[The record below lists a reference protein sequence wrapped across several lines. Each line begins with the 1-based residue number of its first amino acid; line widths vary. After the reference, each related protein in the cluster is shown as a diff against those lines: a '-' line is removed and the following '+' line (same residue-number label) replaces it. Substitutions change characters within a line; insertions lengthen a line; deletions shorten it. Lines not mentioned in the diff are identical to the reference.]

1 MSQIK
6 VRTSSIIQDT
16 VVHDL
21 NISNKNKINTVAAT
35 VIVAS
40 KKSSENTTDS
50 IEKETSQKVDTNSF
64 VSEEGC
70 LTKTDTQ
77 KLEDNIKKNKSAT
90 VPTLSTSQRVVLR
103 YLPLYFGTNEKEFTE
118 FRKNSLLKRRLH
130 KNPDYPDGKEKCLTN
145 GPHLRIPNSGA
156 VIHPYLA
163 SKEFSS
169 PILINTAIRKRIETP
184 SAGKNEH
191 CDSKQNSNGESN
203 VKGGETTKTKDTSYN
218 SKSKNTSKGEEHS
231 NIDKLDDVVATK
243 IGVEQS
249 TEIASM
255 QPLGVIS
262 LKIMFQ
268 PNYFSSVI
276 ANQKSNLVTP
286 HGLINTSSICYMNS
300 VLQMLF
306 ECEPFSQVLNIIRN
320 STMGSIGESKMP
332 LVDALLMLQDL
343 FKKKRIPA
351 KSITSTVIP
360 RRDSIDPMPFY
371 TAIKKLDRFSN
382 LEWGRQEDAEEF
394 LGYLLDG
401 LHEEFITSIEDMPLS
416 AAQNFENGLTD
427 PVAVEKVRY
436 AVTSIKNSKGKGC
449 GTEERQ
455 EPDGHEWNEVSANR
469 KISVKRSFEFK
480 PSPIALLFGG
490 QFRSVLQP
498 SNTKKSSVTLDPFMH
513 IQLDISDATTSTLEG
528 AFEKFSEIEKITFGN
543 QSARKQNLIDKLPMI
558 LIIHLKRF
566 SFVKR
571 DQSENEADAYEIV
584 SSKQKKRKHLKQTK
598 EQELML
604 SDFKGASEGHIEK
617 ISKPIAYKAKLTLPS
632 SCISTSI
639 EGNPTY
645 KLVGVIYHHGRSAEG
660 GHYTVDVL
668 EPTGG
673 WIHIDDTLI
682 THITEGDVLENG
694 IKGGDL
700 TNNSKSAYLLMY
712 QRL

>member
-1 MSQIK
+1 MSQTKIQ
-6 VRTSSIIQDT
+6 TASIIQDT

-21 NISNKNKINTVAAT
+21 SISNRNTISAVASGTISTSKERASENISHNTTEESLQIINGEKSSTNKNELTRI
-35 VIVAS
+35 
-40 KKSSENTTDS
+40 
-50 IEKETSQKVDTNSF
+50 DTR
-64 VSEEGC
+64 
-70 LTKTDTQ
+70 
-77 KLEDNIKKNKSAT
+77 KLEEDMQKNKLS
-90 VPTLSTSQRVVLR
+90 VIPTLSKTQRVVLHH
-103 YLPLYFGTNEKEFTE
+103 LPLYFGTNEQEFIQ
-118 FRKNSLLKRRLH
+118 FRKESLLKRRLYQD
-130 KNPDYPDGKEKCLTN
+130 PEYPKGDGKYMISGN
-145 GPHLRIPNSGA
+145 YLRIPNAGA

-163 SKEFSS
+163 AENFCS
-169 PILINTAIRKRIETP
+169 PILINTAIRKRTQTLV
-184 SAGKNEH
+184 
-191 CDSKQNSNGESN
+191 SKVKELKHNSSLKRGEERGIANKTSDDVSNDSN
-203 VKGGETTKTKDTSYN
+203 VNNAGFQEI
-218 SKSKNTSKGEEHS
+218 SKSKTTDEKHIQDMG
-231 NIDKLDDVVATK
+231 IV
-243 IGVEQS
+243 S
-249 TEIASM
+249 T
-255 QPLGVIS
+255 QPLGVVS

-268 PNYFSSVI
+268 PNYFSSII
-276 ANQKSNLVTP
+276 ANKKSSLITP

-306 ECEPFSQVLNIIRN
+306 ECEPFSQILNIIRN
-320 STMGSIGESKMP
+320 NTIGTIGKSKVP
-332 LVDALLMLQDL
+332 LIDALLMLQEL
-343 FKKKRIPA
+343 FKKKRTSA
-351 KSITSTVIP
+351 KDTISTAIP
-360 RRDSIDPMPFY
+360 RGDSIDPMPFY

-401 LHEEFITSIEDMPLS
+401 LHEEFINSIEDMPLN
-416 AAQNFENGLTD
+416 AAQMLEDRLTD

-469 KISVKRSFEFK
+469 KIAVQRSFEFK

-498 SNTKKSSVTLDPFMH
+498 ANTKKSSVTLDPFMR
-513 IQLDISDATTSTLEG
+513 IQLDISDASTSTLEA
-528 AFEKFSEIEKITFGN
+528 AFQKFSEVEEITFGN
-543 QSARKQNLIDKLPMI
+543 QKARKQNLIDKLPMI

-566 SFVKR
+566 SFVKN

-584 SSKQKKRKHLKQTK
+584 SSKQKKRKHPKQTMDQK
-598 EQELML
+598 FMF
-604 SDFKGASEGHIEK
+604 SNSTGAAEGHIEK

-632 SCISTSI
+632 SCVSTSI
-639 EGNPTY
+639 DNNPTY

-668 EPTGG
+668 EPNGG

-682 THITEGDVLENG
+682 THITEADVLENG
-694 IKGGDL
+694 IRGGDL